1 MVTPETAAHVLSTAV
16 DWSDVIIVRL
26 AFVDD
31 LGNVYTSRWDTRLP
45 SPPLIIAVTP
55 DSGGVGTEVT
65 INGEN
70 FGCHGCGTEVTAV
83 RFNGVLADFHVDSP
97 TQITATVPAGATS
110 GPVSVQAPGGT
121 GQSDEPFTV
130 LP

>member
-1 MVTPETAAHVLSTAV
+1 
-16 DWSDVIIVRL
+16 
-26 AFVDD
+26 VDD
-31 LGNVYTSRWDTRLP
+31 LGNVYRSSWNTSLP
-45 SPPLIIAVTP
+45 FPPLIIAVTP

-65 INGEN
+65 ILGDS
-70 FGCHGCGTEVTAV
+70 FGCQGCATAATAV